1 MARRLPPLNALRA
14 FEAAARHNGFTG
26 AAAELRVSHAA
37 ISRHVRALEARLGV
51 TLFRKAKRG
60 VELTAGGQRYLQ
72 AVSAA
77 FDSIAAATDTV
88 ATAAP
93 AQIRASVHP
102 AFAGRWL
109 IHHLGGFRQAYPDY
123 DVVLDATPRAVDLEH
138 DEADLAIRIGEGK
151 WPGVGADLL
160 VRSRLYPVGA
170 PTLLSRR
177 GSAFTP
183 PELAQFVL
191 LHDEDDGGAWRH
203 WFAAAGHCRRR
214 RQPRPAHPRIGTCHR
229 CRDSRPGHR
238 PRRRLPGRRRSGARP
253 AGDAVRFRPRRLRL
267 LSADARRH
275 ATAATNRR
283 VPPMAVGGDRTAAQR
298 GVSIAPW
305 PRACLR

>member
-88 ATAAP
+88 ATAAQ

-109 IHHLGGFRQAYPDY
+109 IHHLSRFRQAYPDY

-138 DEADLAIRIGEGK
+138 DEADLAIRIGAGE
-151 WPGVGADLL
+151 WPGVGAELL
-160 VRSRLYPVGA
+160 APSRLYPVGA
-170 PTLLSRR
+170 PALLSRR

-183 PELAQFVL
+183 PELTQFVL

-203 WFAAAGHCRRR
+203 WFAAAGIADVDVSRG
-214 RQPRPAHPRIGTCHR
+214 PRILESGLAIDAAIAGQGIALADDFLVADDLAHGRLVTLCDFALADCGYYLLTPGGT
-229 CRDSRPGHR
+229 R
-238 PRRRLPGRRRSGARP
+238 PRRPLAAFRQWLLAETESLRS
-253 AGDAVRFRPRRLRL
+253 
-267 LSADARRH
+267 
-275 ATAATNRR
+275 AA
-283 VPPMAVGGDRTAAQR
+283 
-298 GVSIAPW
+298 
-305 PRACLR
+305 